1 MVYDQYG
8 HIMTFDLVAII
19 SSVIYVRVVQLEEA
33 WTVNRVVGRSSS
45 SWVKLTKS
53 LQQVFNY
60 KISGSFGSKLG
71 GPVCRNNIVGTL
83 MIHLCPSH
91 IGHVLRLPGSVSPPN
106 YTDSSSSG
114 RY

>member
-19 SSVIYVRVVQLEEA
+19 SSVIYVRVAQLEEA
-33 WTVNRVVGRSSS
+33 WTVNRVVGGSSP
-45 SWVKLTKS
+45 SWVKLRKS

-60 KISGSFGSKLG
+60 RISGSFVSKLE
-71 GPVCRNNIVGTL
+71 GPVYRNNIVGTL
-83 MIHLCPSH
+83 MIYLCPSH
-91 IGHVLRLPGSVSPPN
+91 IGQVLRLPGAVSPPD
-106 YTDSSSSG
+106 YTDSSRSG